1 MAADASSKSAHMD
14 LKSNLLVMNPTIIYV
29 LVALVVVLITTLIF
43 FQRRKN
49 LRRAVLIV
57 GLSDSGK
64 TLLFSQLVARK
75 KVGTY
80 TSIKENK
87 ASYDVPKKGP
97 LSLIDLPGNDRMRA
111 RFLDQFKGVARAL
124 VFVVDSMNFPRE
136 VRDVAEFL
144 YNLLCDP
151 VISQH
156 CPPVMIVCNKQDQ
169 TMAKSSKVIQS
180 LLEKEMNVLRT
191 TQVSALEST
200 EGQANNNT
208 FLGKRGKDF
217 QFADVWP
224 IAVDF
229 LEFSAEEPQESQLSL
244 LTSWLAKVA

>member
-111 RFLDQFKGVARAL
+111 RFLDQFKGVAR
-124 VFVVDSMNFPRE
+124 
-136 VRDVAEFL
+136 
-144 YNLLCDP
+144 
-151 VISQH
+151 
-156 CPPVMIVCNKQDQ
+156 
-169 TMAKSSKVIQS
+169 
-180 LLEKEMNVLRT
+180 
-191 TQVSALEST
+191 
-200 EGQANNNT
+200 
-208 FLGKRGKDF
+208 
-217 QFADVWP
+217 
-224 IAVDF
+224 
-229 LEFSAEEPQESQLSL
+229 
-244 LTSWLAKVA
+244 

>member
-1 MAADASSKSAHMD
+1 MAEDATSKSARMD
-14 LKSNLLVMNPTIIYV
+14 LNNNLLPMNPSLLYVII
-29 LVALVVVLITTLIF
+29 ALIVVLITTLIF

-57 GLSDSGK
+57 GLSDAGK

-75 KVGTY
+75 KVETY

-87 ASYDVPKKGP
+87 ASYEVPKKGS
-97 LSLIDLPGNDRMRA
+97 LNLIDLPGNDRMRA
-111 RFLDQFKGVARAL
+111 RFLDQFKGLARAV
-124 VFVVDSMNFPRE
+124 VFVVDSVNFPRE

-156 CPPVMIVCNKQDQ
+156 CPPFMIVCNKQDEA
-169 TMAKSSKVIQS
+169 MAKSSKVIQS
-180 LLEKEMNVLRT
+180 QLEKEMNVLRT
-191 TQVSALEST
+191 TQISALEST

-217 QFADVWP
+217 QFSDVRP
-224 IAVDF
+224 IVVDF
-229 LEFSAEEPQESQLSL
+229 MEYSAEASEDAQLSAL
-244 LTSWLAKVA
+244 KSWLAKVA

>member
-1 MAADASSKSAHMD
+1 
-14 LKSNLLVMNPTIIYV
+14 
-29 LVALVVVLITTLIF
+29 
-43 FQRRKN
+43 
-49 LRRAVLIV
+49 
-57 GLSDSGK
+57 
-64 TLLFSQLVARK
+64 
-75 KVGTY
+75 
-80 TSIKENK
+80 
-87 ASYDVPKKGP
+87 
-97 LSLIDLPGNDRMRA
+97 
-111 RFLDQFKGVARAL
+111 
-124 VFVVDSMNFPRE
+124 
-136 VRDVAEFL
+136 
-144 YNLLCDP
+144 
-151 VISQH
+151 
-156 CPPVMIVCNKQDQ
+156 
-169 TMAKSSKVIQS
+169 MAKSSKVIQS